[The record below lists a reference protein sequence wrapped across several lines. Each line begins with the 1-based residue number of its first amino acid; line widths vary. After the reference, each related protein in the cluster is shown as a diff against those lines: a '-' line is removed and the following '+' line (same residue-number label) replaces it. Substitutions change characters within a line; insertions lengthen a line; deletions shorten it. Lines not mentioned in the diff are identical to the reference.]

1 MKLDIWLLGV
11 ATFVCTLAGGVLA
24 LRLGERIRLI
34 TGLSAGAVVG
44 LAIFDLVPEAFRIG
58 GGGLSLQA
66 LMLALALGF
75 AIYMVAHRA
84 LERLSG
90 SVSLNHLGAAS
101 LTLHSFFDG
110 LGIGLAFKLSPV
122 VGQAVAIAVLAHD
135 LCDGINIV
143 TVALTGAGRQ
153 ARRSAQ
159 VWLCVN
165 AAAPLAGIA
174 VASTV
179 PVSAATFAPLTA
191 GFAGV
196 FLYIGAAELL
206 PRSYAGLPS
215 AWTSTATVM
224 GMLGIYCVVRLVG

>member
-1 MKLDIWLLGV
+1 MKPDIWLLGV
-11 ATFVCTLAGGVLA
+11 AAFVCTLAGGVLA

-44 LAIFDLVPEAFRIG
+44 LAIFDLAPEAFRIG
-58 GGGLSLQA
+58 GGALSLQSV
-66 LMLALALGF
+66 MLCVATGF
-75 AIYMVAHRA
+75 AVYMVAHRS
-84 LERLSG
+84 LERLSDATAP
-90 SVSLNHLGAAS
+90 NHLGAAS

-110 LGIGLAFKLSPV
+110 LGIGLAFKLSPA

-135 LCDGINIV
+135 LCDGVNTV
-143 TVALTGAGRQ
+143 TVALSGAGSQ
-153 ARRSAQ
+153 ARRAART
-159 VWLCVN
+159 WLGIN

-174 VASTV
+174 VASLV

-196 FLYIGAAELL
+196 FLYIGAVELL

-215 AWTSTATVM
+215 GWTSLATVI
-224 GMLGIYCVVRLVG
+224 GMLAIYCVVRLAS

>member
-1 MKLDIWLLGV
+1 MKADVWLLGV
-11 ATFVCTLAGGVLA
+11 AAFVSTLAGGVLA

-58 GGGLSLQA
+58 GGALGLQA
-66 LMLALALGF
+66 VMLAVALGF
-75 AIYMVAHRA
+75 AIYMVAHRT

-90 SVSLNHLGAAS
+90 SVAPNHLGAAS
-101 LTLHSFFDG
+101 LTLHSVFDG

-143 TVALTGAGRQ
+143 SVALIGAGPQ
-153 ARRSAQ
+153 ARRAARG
-159 VWLCVN
+159 WLGVN
-165 AAAPLAGIA
+165 AAAPLGGIA
-174 VASTV
+174 VASLV

-215 AWTSTATVM
+215 AWTSAATVV
-224 GMLGIYCVVRLVG
+224 GMLGIYCVVRLTG